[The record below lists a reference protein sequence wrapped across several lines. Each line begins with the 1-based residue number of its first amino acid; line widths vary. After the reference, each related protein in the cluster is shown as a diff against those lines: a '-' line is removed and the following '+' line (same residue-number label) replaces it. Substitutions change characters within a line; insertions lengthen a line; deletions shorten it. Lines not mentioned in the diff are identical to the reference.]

1 MDRIYQK
8 LVSCAKVAERPLTA
22 KFRVPLFGF
31 SALYVLYNIEI
42 KAQNGRSFSFEIEK
56 FFVASGKFLV
66 ASGEFLVVVGVRA
79 GLSRKFSDTP
89 VIRNIKVLRPIHKI
103 PVSRRNRQTL
113 WGGCT
118 DANPKLLLN
127 DT

>member
-8 LVSCAKVAERPLTA
+8 QVSFAKVAERPLTA
-22 KFRVPLFGF
+22 KFRVPLFDF

-56 FFVASGKFLV
+56 FFVASGKFFVASGKFLV
-66 ASGEFLVVVGVRA
+66 ASGEFLVAFGARA

-103 PVSRRNRQTL
+103 PVSSEPKNRNAPR
-113 WGGCT
+113 
-118 DANPKLLLN
+118 
-127 DT
+127 